1 MNTAGRDAAVSP
13 GNSDS
18 LAAFAGTYATHLLP
32 ADECAQVTTGAEI
45 AINVNSQ
52 GELTY
57 KGMALERSW
66 RVSREYDQ
74 L

>member
-1 MNTAGRDAAVSP
+1 MTANGGCAQVNTAGRDSAVSP

-32 ADECAQVTTGAEI
+32 ADEAAQVTTGAEI

-52 GELTY
+52 GEP
-57 KGMALERSW
+57 G
-66 RVSREYDQ
+66 VQ
-74 L
+74 LGAFG

>member
-1 MNTAGRDAAVSP
+1 VNTAGRDAAVSP

-52 GELTY
+52 GELT
-57 KGMALERSW
+57 
-66 RVSREYDQ
+66 
-74 L
+74 